1 MLSLTRHQWFNSLST
16 GFVICLDNIITAV
29 AFATVILQGSTDSF
43 IPALVG
49 VFLICTMIVGIS
61 ALVRSSLKYSIYQLQ
76 DESAILYSALALTVV
91 QSMPAGTR
99 PEVVFVS
106 VVAMMGLT
114 TLITGFVF
122 YIMGQAKLGRIS
134 RYLPYPV
141 IGGFL
146 AATGWLII
154 VGTLSMLVGHSITHS
169 NVLQLFTEREAVLHW
184 LPALVVALAIFAF
197 KKKANNSFGTFVI
210 LALAVAAFYIIVWL
224 LQVDISVIF
233 AKGFLLGPFN
243 ESHFVSF
250 EHFSWIKEIQWV
262 FSPNTIGTMC
272 VVVLVSFIALLLNAS
287 SVELAVNE
295 NVDLDKEL
303 KTAGI
308 SNILNGMIGGTVGYL
323 SLAHTV
329 NAHKQGATS
338 KITGLVAVLPAVL
351 VLFLGGNV
359 IAYLP
364 KFVMGGFLF
373 YIALSFLQEWLVE
386 TFKTLKLYEF
396 ATIAFIL
403 LTAILTS
410 MLVAV
415 ACGIIVSLFIFVF
428 RYSLINPIKFH
439 FAGDFFN
446 STLQRPPRQKKILQE
461 YGWHIQYYKL
471 QGFLFFGS
479 MYRIFETVSKTE
491 KKSFV
496 ILDLELVNE
505 TDSSRIIIVKK
516 LRQMALRDNFTI
528 IICAYNAELKEALID
543 SKLIG
548 EGEKYL
554 KFFDSGEQALQW
566 CEDQV
571 LTAYLGDEADKV
583 EGFSKQLQ
591 NLGFPQQLAEFLSKN
606 TAVRKATSNTCLCK
620 MGDEAHS
627 MYFIH
632 KGRVSVFIGNKRIF
646 TVGHGNI
653 VGEMSLYTLDKRS
666 ATLITDTTCDI
677 YELTKRNLETLTA
690 ISPEFA
696 SEFHQTIVTILADRL
711 VTQNR
716 QLQLMTSHD

>member
-262 FSPNTIGTMC
+262 FRLTPLVPC
-272 VVVLVSFIALLLNAS
+272 V
-287 SVELAVNE
+287 
-295 NVDLDKEL
+295 
-303 KTAGI
+303 
-308 SNILNGMIGGTVGYL
+308 
-323 SLAHTV
+323 
-329 NAHKQGATS
+329 
-338 KITGLVAVLPAVL
+338 
-351 VLFLGGNV
+351 
-359 IAYLP
+359 
-364 KFVMGGFLF
+364 
-373 YIALSFLQEWLVE
+373 W
-386 TFKTLKLYEF
+386 
-396 ATIAFIL
+396 
-403 LTAILTS
+403 
-410 MLVAV
+410 
-415 ACGIIVSLFIFVF
+415 
-428 RYSLINPIKFH
+428 
-439 FAGDFFN
+439 
-446 STLQRPPRQKKILQE
+446 
-461 YGWHIQYYKL
+461 
-471 QGFLFFGS
+471 
-479 MYRIFETVSKTE
+479 
-491 KKSFV
+491 
-496 ILDLELVNE
+496 
-505 TDSSRIIIVKK
+505 
-516 LRQMALRDNFTI
+516 
-528 IICAYNAELKEALID
+528 
-543 SKLIG
+543 
-548 EGEKYL
+548 
-554 KFFDSGEQALQW
+554 W
-566 CEDQV
+566 C
-571 LTAYLGDEADKV
+571 
-583 EGFSKQLQ
+583 
-591 NLGFPQQLAEFLSKN
+591 
-606 TAVRKATSNTCLCK
+606 
-620 MGDEAHS
+620 
-627 MYFIH
+627 
-632 KGRVSVFIGNKRIF
+632 
-646 TVGHGNI
+646 
-653 VGEMSLYTLDKRS
+653 
-666 ATLITDTTCDI
+666 
-677 YELTKRNLETLTA
+677 
-690 ISPEFA
+690 
-696 SEFHQTIVTILADRL
+696 
-711 VTQNR
+711 
-716 QLQLMTSHD
+716 